1 MLGPPGSGP
10 GDERSAHGGAS
21 PGLAA
26 DPLFVGE
33 TGALMRAIDWSATP
47 LGPVERWPLTL
58 RSALSVCLDSPLPM
72 MIWWGPELVA
82 LYNDAYRPMLGS
94 RQHPEALG
102 RPGRECWL
110 DVWNVIGP
118 MLEGVLW
125 GGKATFSD
133 DLLLPLDRHGYR
145 EECYL
150 TLSFSPIRDEA
161 GRVHGVFTTAAETTR
176 RVLGERRLRTLRDL
190 ALRAA
195 EARTT
200 EQACE
205 SAVRTLAANPGDIPF
220 ALLYLLAADGERAH
234 LAGATGVS
242 LDLLPLTVELAETE
256 GNTTTWP
263 LAQAARTG
271 RAAQVNDLGA
281 RFHALPMSLWGD
293 VPQSGLVLPVTRVG
307 PGDVY
312 GFLVLGISPHRALD
326 DDYRAFLGLVAEH
339 LALTIADA
347 RAAEEERRRA
357 DALAALERQRDEMLS
372 RERTARAEAERAK
385 RRFHDL
391 VHGLDAILWEAD
403 PKTARF
409 TFVSQR
415 AEKLLGYP
423 VERWTS
429 EPPFWLSLIHPDDR
443 KHAIALCRRAV
454 VEGRDQELE
463 YRLVAANGT
472 ILWMHDSLYVVR
484 DRRGRVRKLRGF
496 MTDISERKRTE
507 EERAQLLVDMEHARR
522 EAEVASRVKD
532 EFLATLS
539 HELRTPLGAI
549 LLWASLLRGAKLDEA
564 TTARALEM
572 IEQDAK
578 ALERIV
584 GDILDVSR
592 IVMGELGLQV
602 GAVALAPTIEA
613 AIEALRPA
621 ADARS
626 IHVECVL
633 DRSVTP
639 ISGDEARL
647 RQVVWNLLS
656 NAIKFTPKGG
666 RIEVRLERADS
677 WAQITVKD
685 TGRGIKP
692 GFLPHV
698 FERFRQAD
706 SSTTRAHGGLGL
718 GLAIVRHLVELHGG
732 SVHADSPGEGRGAT
746 FAVRLPLLPV
756 RPLEAGRESPPP
768 AGRRAAAG
776 TPTLNGVR
784 VLLVEDDVNTRESL
798 GTLLR
803 HRGAR
808 VTATESAAEG
818 LRALERERPD
828 VLVSDLGMPGED
840 GYALIRKV
848 RALGQERGGR
858 VPAVALTGYAGT
870 DARARALSEGYDV
883 HLPKPA
889 DPEELTALIA
899 RLGARDGQKGGNQR
913 GTHTL

>member
-1 MLGPPGSGP
+1 MPERMLGPPGSGP

-47 LGPVERWPLTL
+47 LGPVECWPLTL

-72 MIWWGPELVA
+72 IIWWGPELVT

-94 RQHPEALG
+94 RKHPGALG

-110 DVWNVIGP
+110 DIWNVIGP
-118 MLEGVLW
+118 MLEGALW
-125 GGKATFSD
+125 RGKATFSD

-145 EECYL
+145 EECYF

-161 GRVHGVFTTAAETTR
+161 GRVHGVFTTAAETTQ

-263 LAQAARTG
+263 
-271 RAAQVNDLGA
+271 
-281 RFHALPMSLWGD
+281 
-293 VPQSGLVLPVTRVG
+293 
-307 PGDVY
+307 
-312 GFLVLGISPHRALD
+312 
-326 DDYRAFLGLVAEH
+326 
-339 LALTIADA
+339 
-347 RAAEEERRRA
+347 
-357 DALAALERQRDEMLS
+357 LERQRDEMLS

-746 FAVRLPLLPV
+746 FAVRLPLLAV
-756 RPLEAGRESPPP
+756 RPLEAAREAPPP
-768 AGRRAAAG
+768 AGRRAAPGA
-776 TPTLNGVR
+776 PTLNGVR

-818 LRALERERPD
+818 LRALEREPPD

-870 DARARALSEGYDV
+870 DARGR
-883 HLPKPA
+883 
-889 DPEELTALIA
+889 
-899 RLGARDGQKGGNQR
+899 RR
-913 GTHTL
+913 

>member
-1 MLGPPGSGP
+1 MPERMLSPPGSGP

-145 EECYL
+145 EECYF
-150 TLSFSPIRDEA
+150 TLSFSPLRDEA

-205 SAVRTLAANPGDIPF
+205 SAGRTLAANPGDIPF

-242 LDLLPLTVELAETE
+242 LELLPLTVELAETE

-357 DALAALERQRDEMLS
+357 DA
-372 RERTARAEAERAK
+372 
-385 RRFHDL
+385 
-391 VHGLDAILWEAD
+391 
-403 PKTARF
+403 
-409 TFVSQR
+409 
-415 AEKLLGYP
+415 
-423 VERWTS
+423 
-429 EPPFWLSLIHPDDR
+429 
-443 KHAIALCRRAV
+443 
-454 VEGRDQELE
+454 
-463 YRLVAANGT
+463 LVAANGT

-698 FERFRQAD
+698 LERFRPAD
-706 SSTTRAHGGLGL
+706 SSTTRAHGRLGL

-756 RPLEAGRESPPP
+756 RPLEAGRESLPP